1 MAYSETRLF
10 LGKVKIMFGWTKKIS
25 DFHIIVSRRSI
36 ILIVALSNL
45 NFSYLSSQAQVKV
58 LLFFFKSKLLRK
70 LLAIA
75 SIMQKMFFK
84 GDYKMKLNK
93 KFFIQSKGRC
103 THFYAY
109 MIITA
114 HISIFFKALSHQ
126 RLKLEMYVF

>member
-10 LGKVKIMFGWTKKIS
+10 LGKVKIMFGWTKKIN

-114 HISIFFKALSHQ
+114 HISIFFKALNHQ
-126 RLKLEMYVF
+126 SLKL